1 MPEILL
7 VQPPIC
13 DFYLT
18 TKRTIPHGLAS
29 IAAACESA
37 GFTVEILDALATS
50 RQRDVEWPQE
60 MSYLQP
66 FYGRLDRSPFAL
78 FHRFRH
84 HGYSFEHIGQIAKN
98 SGAFLIG
105 ISSLFTPYAGE
116 ALETAERIKSA
127 HPACRI
133 VLGGHHPTEMPQL
146 VMQCPS
152 VDFVIRGD
160 GEKAL
165 PLLAAAMK
173 GGRGPEGIPGIVY
186 RGENGR
192 VTVSEPHRLAKL
204 SGMPLPATHLIC
216 HPFYRRGRKSS
227 AVIVTS
233 RGCPGRC
240 SYCCMRH
247 SPERP
252 YVRRSIGS
260 VLAEIERAVTRDN
273 AGFIDFEDEN
283 LSLDRPWFL
292 ALLHQLSMRF
302 DGAGLELRAMNGLFP
317 PSLDNEVIAAM
328 AAAGFKALNL
338 SLGSSCPD
346 QLKRF
351 QRPDVRETFD
361 SALAAAQNY
370 GLQAVGYVL
379 AGAPG
384 QSAQS
389 SLADLF
395 YLAQRRVLTGV
406 SIFYPAP
413 GSPDYQRCRELGLLP
428 QSFALMRSSTLPID
442 HTTSRL
448 QAATLLRLGRISNF
462 MKSLLDQKR
471 NIPAAR
477 PFTPRK
483 FPDPGDRLAVG
494 LKLLEWFQHDG
505 EIRGVSPDGN
515 VYRHNIDNALSRKF
529 LDGLKKITLQGC
541 R

>member
-1 MPEILL
+1 MPDILL
-7 VQPPIC
+7 VQPPIR

-18 TKRTIPHGLAS
+18 AKRTVPYGLAS
-29 IAAACESA
+29 IAAACELV
-37 GFTVEILDALATS
+37 GFSVEILDALAIS
-50 RQRDVEWPQE
+50 RTRIIEWPE
-60 MSYLQP
+60 GMDYLET
-66 FYGRLDRSPFAL
+66 FYGREDRSPFAL

-84 HGYSFEHIGQIAKN
+84 YGYSFEHIARLAKQ

-105 ISSLFTPYAGE
+105 ISSLFTPYSDE
-116 ALETAERIKSA
+116 AMETAERIKTA
-127 HPACRI
+127 LPTCRI
-133 VLGGHHPTEMPQL
+133 VMGGHHPTEMPER

-165 PLLAAAMK
+165 PLLATALK
-173 GGRGPEGIPGIVY
+173 RGQGPEGIPGIVY
-186 RGENGR
+186 RGKNGE
-192 VTVSEPHRLAKL
+192 VTASEPHRLDKL
-204 SGMPLPATHLIC
+204 SDMPLPATHLIC
-216 HPFYRRGRKSS
+216 HPFYRRGRKNS
-227 AVIVTS
+227 AVIVAS

-240 SYCCMRH
+240 SYCCMRR
-247 SPERP
+247 SQGRP

-260 VLAEIERAVTRDN
+260 VLAEIERAVTRDS

-292 ALLHQLSMRF
+292 ALLHQLIMRF
-302 DGAGLELRAMNGLFP
+302 DGTGLELRAMNGLFP
-317 PSLDNEVIAAM
+317 PSLDSEVVAAM

-338 SLGSSCPD
+338 SLGSSCPA

-351 QRPDVRETFD
+351 RRPDVRETFD
-361 SALAAAQNY
+361 FALAAAQKY
-370 GLQAVGYVL
+370 GLQAVGYIL

-384 QSAQS
+384 QSAES
-389 SLADLF
+389 SVADLL

-406 SIFYPAP
+406 SIYYPAP
-413 GSPDYQRCRELGLLP
+413 GSPDYQRCQELGILP
-428 QSFALMRSSTLPID
+428 QSLALMRSSTLPID
-442 HTTSRL
+442 HTTSRR

-471 NIPAAR
+471 CIPAAR
-477 PFTPRK
+477 PFTPGK
-483 FPDPGDRLAVG
+483 ILDHGDRMAVG

-505 EIRGVSPDGN
+505 EIRGISPDGK
-515 VYRHNIDNALSRKF
+515 VYRHNIDRALSRMF
-529 LDGLKKITLQGC
+529 LGGLEKITLQGC

>member
-1 MPEILL
+1 MPDILL
-7 VQPPIC
+7 VQPPIR

-18 TKRTIPHGLAS
+18 TKRTIPYGLAS

-37 GFTVEILDALATS
+37 GFTVGILDALATS
-50 RQRDVEWPQE
+50 RQRNLEWPQE
-60 MSYLQP
+60 MDYLKP
-66 FYGRLDRSPFAL
+66 FYGREDRSPFAL
-78 FHRFRH
+78 FHRYRH
-84 HGYSFEHIGQIAKN
+84 HGYSLEHIGRMAKK

-105 ISSLFTPYAGE
+105 ISSLFTPYSRE
-116 ALETAERIKSA
+116 ALETADRIKSA

-133 VLGGHHPTEMPQL
+133 VLGGHHPTEMPQQ

-173 GGRGPEGIPGIVY
+173 RGQGPEDIPGIVY
-186 RGENGR
+186 RGKNGE
-192 VTVSEPHRLAKL
+192 VTASEPHRLDRL

-216 HPFYRRGRKSS
+216 HPFYRRGKKNS
-227 AVIVTS
+227 AVIVAS

-240 SYCCMRH
+240 SYCCMRR

-252 YVRRSIGS
+252 YVRRSIAS
-260 VLAEIERAVTRDN
+260 VLAEVERAVRRDD

-292 ALLHQLSMRF
+292 ALMHQLIMRF

-317 PSLDNEVIAAM
+317 PSLDNEVVAAM

-338 SLGSSCPD
+338 SLGSSCPA
-346 QLKRF
+346 QLRRF
-351 QRPDVRETFD
+351 RRPDVRETFD
-361 SALAAAQNY
+361 SSIAAAQKY
-370 GLQAVGYVL
+370 GLQAVGYIL

-384 QSAQS
+384 QSAES
-389 SLADLF
+389 SVADLL
-395 YLAQRRVLTGV
+395 YLAQRRVLTGI
-406 SIFYPAP
+406 SIYYPAP

-428 QSFALMRSSTLPID
+428 QSLALMRSSTLPID

-471 NIPAAR
+471 CIPAAR
-477 PFTPRK
+477 PFTPGK
-483 FPDPGDRLAVG
+483 SLDPGDRMAAG

-505 EIRGVSPDGN
+505 EIRGISPDGK
-515 VYRHNIDNALSRKF
+515 VYRHNIDSALSRKF
-529 LDGLKKITLQGC
+529 LEGLGKITLQGC